1 MSVTFKCLLS
11 GNTVTFEHQ
20 VDIDSMKGH
29 PDYEIVVEDTPTV
42 AVEET
47 PVVAKK
53 MGRPSKADQLA
64 QLEAE

>member
-29 PDYEIVVEDTPTV
+29 PDYEIVVEDTP
-42 AVEET
+42 AVVVEDT

>member
-1 MSVTFKCLLS
+1 MSATFKCLLS

-29 PDYEIVVEDTPTV
+29 PDYEIVEDTPPAAVEDTP
-42 AVEET
+42 
-47 PVVAKK
+47 VVTKK